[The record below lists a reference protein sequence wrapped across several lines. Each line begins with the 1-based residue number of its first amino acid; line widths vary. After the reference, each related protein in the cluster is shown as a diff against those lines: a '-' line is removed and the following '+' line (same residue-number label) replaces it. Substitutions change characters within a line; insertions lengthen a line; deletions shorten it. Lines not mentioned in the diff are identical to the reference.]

1 MSLSSLRQLRD
12 PSLTDIQSR
21 LTDLVPSPAATTAP
35 GSPEAQGRQGPADA
49 LTLLRSANRSGF
61 RYVNRTPYRRGFEVR
76 LARDGQKHYLGKFAT
91 PEEGAISVAQWL
103 HRRSEIPG
111 NERPRSMTATE
122 AIAAAE
128 TLGLALVR
136 ANNDTG
142 YMNVVYNERISKYQA
157 TPYLNGKNRSIG
169 YFNTPEEAA
178 LRVAQ
183 TPGDHG
189 VQE

>member
-1 MSLSSLRQLRD
+1 
-12 PSLTDIQSR
+12 
-21 LTDLVPSPAATTAP
+21 
-35 GSPEAQGRQGPADA
+35 
-49 LTLLRSANRSGF
+49 
-61 RYVNRTPYRRGFEVR
+61 
-76 LARDGQKHYLGKFAT
+76 
-91 PEEGAISVAQWL
+91 
-103 HRRSEIPG
+103 
-111 NERPRSMTATE
+111 MTATE

-128 TLGLALVR
+128 TSGLRLVR

-142 YMNVVYNERISKYQA
+142 YVNVVYNERIGKYQA